1 VQNYFRE
8 NFKEN
13 KKILM
18 DKNRE
23 LSKLK
28 NSILKFNKDFPGK
41 NLVFSDGNKDAKVM
55 IIGEAP
61 GRTENKLQKPF
72 VGRAG
77 KLLDTLLESIHLD
90 RSKVYITNV
99 VNYRPDKNRKPTSEE
114 INEFKK
120 LLFKHI
126 EIISPKYIL
135 LLGASAATAVLNHI
149 GPLNEVRGKWKSVK
163 IINSYFDILT
173 TVHPAFLL
181 RQQSKK
187 KYALKDLMEFSKK
200 IRVNK
205 NKN

>member
-1 VQNYFRE
+1 
-8 NFKEN
+8 
-13 KKILM
+13 M

-61 GRTENKLQKPF
+61 GRTEDKLQKPF

-77 KLLDTLLESIHLD
+77 KLLDTLLESIQLD

-126 EIISPKYIL
+126 EIISPKCIL
-135 LLGASAATAVLNHI
+135 LLGTTAATAVLKHI
-149 GPLNEVRGKWKSVK
+149 GPLSEVRSKWKNVK
-163 IINSYFDILT
+163 IIKSYFNILT
-173 TVHPAFLL
+173 TFHPAFLL
-181 RQQSKK
+181 RQPKK
-187 KYALKDLMEFSKK
+187 KKLAFKDFLKL
-200 IRVNK
+200 K
-205 NKN
+205 NKNFKFIENSKNF

>member
-13 KKILM
+13 KKNLM
-18 DKNRE
+18 DKN
-23 LSKLK
+23 LQL
-28 NSILKFNKDFPGK
+28 SILKKKIYRFNKNFPGK

-61 GRTENKLQKPF
+61 GRTEDKLQKPF

-77 KLLDTLLESIHLD
+77 KLLDILLESISLN

-99 VNYRPDKNRKPTSEE
+99 VNYRPDKNRKPTTEE
-114 INEFKK
+114 INVFKK

-126 EIISPKYIL
+126 EIISPKCIL
-135 LLGASAATAVLNHI
+135 LLGATAASAVLNHI
-149 GPLNEVRGKWKSVK
+149 GPLSEVRGKWKNIK

-173 TVHPAFLL
+173 TFHPAFLL
-181 RQQSKK
+181 RQPAQKK
-187 KYALKDLMEFSKK
+187 TTLKDLFEFNRKLQ
-200 IRVNK
+200 N
-205 NKN
+205 

>member
-1 VQNYFRE
+1 
-8 NFKEN
+8 
-13 KKILM
+13 M

-23 LSKLK
+23 LLKLK

-61 GRTENKLQKPF
+61 GRTEDKLQKPF

-77 KLLDTLLESIHLD
+77 KLLDNLLGSIHLD

-99 VNYRPDKNRKPTSEE
+99 VNYRPDKNRKPTPEE

-126 EIISPKYIL
+126 KIINPKCIL
-135 LLGASAATAVLNHI
+135 LLGTTAATAVLNHI
-149 GPLNEVRGKWKSVK
+149 GPLSKIRGKWSNIKV
-163 IINSYFDILT
+163 INTYFDILT
-173 TVHPAFLL
+173 TFHPAYLL
-181 RQQSKK
+181 RQPSKK
-187 KYALKDLMEFSKK
+187 KIILKDLAEIKKK
-200 IRVNK
+200 IFNS
-205 NKN
+205 

>member
-13 KKILM
+13 KKIVM

-61 GRTENKLQKPF
+61 GRTEDKLQKPF

-77 KLLDTLLESIHLD
+77 KLLDSLLESINLN

-99 VNYRPDKNRKPTSEE
+99 VNYRPDKNRKPTADE

-120 LLFKHI
+120 ILFRHI
-126 EIISPKYIL
+126 EIISPKCIL
-135 LLGASAATAVLNHI
+135 LLGATAATAVLNHA
-149 GPLNEVRGKWKSVK
+149 GPLSEVRGKWKNIK
-163 IINSYFDILT
+163 IIKSYFDILT
-173 TVHPAFLL
+173 TFHPAFLL
-181 RQQSKK
+181 RRP
-187 KYALKDLMEFSKK
+187 EKK
-200 IRVNK
+200 ILVIKDFRKIYNQI
-205 NKN
+205 

>member
-8 NFKEN
+8 NFEEN

-18 DKNRE
+18 DKNLE

-61 GRTENKLQKPF
+61 GRTEDKLQKPF

-77 KLLDTLLESIHLD
+77 KLLDSLLESIHLD

-99 VNYRPDKNRKPTSEE
+99 VNYRPDKNRKPTPEE

-126 EIISPKYIL
+126 EIISPKCIL
-135 LLGASAATAVLNHI
+135 LLGATAATAVLKHI
-149 GPLNEVRGKWKSVK
+149 GPLGEVRGKWKNIK
-163 IINSYFDILT
+163 IINSYFDIFNYFSSCIFIKT
-173 TVHPAFLL
+173 AC
-181 RQQSKK
+181 SKK
-187 KYALKDLMEFSKK
+187 NCIRGFSC
-200 IRVNK
+200 V
-205 NKN
+205 

>member
-1 VQNYFRE
+1 
-8 NFKEN
+8 
-13 KKILM
+13 M

-28 NSILKFNKDFPGK
+28 NSILKFNKNFPGK
-41 NLVFSDGNKDAKVM
+41 NLVFSDGNIDAKVM

-61 GRTENKLQKPF
+61 GRTEDKLQKPF

-77 KLLDTLLESIHLD
+77 KLLDSLLEAIHLD

-126 EIISPKYIL
+126 EIICPKYIL
-135 LLGASAATAVLNHI
+135 LLGQTAATAVLSHTGSLGEI
-149 GPLNEVRGKWKSVK
+149 RGKWKNIK
-163 IINSYFDILT
+163 IINSYFDILVT
-173 TVHPAFLL
+173 FHPAFLL
-181 RQQSKK
+181 RKPKK
-187 KYALKDLMEFSKK
+187 KIFFFKDINLLKKK
-200 IRVNK
+200 LFK
-205 NKN
+205 